1 MIGGVSVLILSL
13 LGLIPFAIGG
23 FMNFFMLSH
32 TEILP
37 PYALIGIVTL
47 IVWALIAFIAKPFAK
62 DTKKLLFAFNL
73 PAFAVLVLL
82 CVQELVFKSYWQNPL
97 GLWTQL
103 YYLPLINISARLTMW
118 SSRLFVVY
126 CAAFL
131 LLLAASFLGCKLR
144 KN

>member
-1 MIGGVSVLILSL
+1 MLILSL

-32 TEILP
+32 PENLP
-37 PYALIGIVTL
+37 PYALIAVATL
-47 IVWALIAFIAKPFAK
+47 LVWALIAFIAKPFVK
-62 DTKKLLFAFNL
+62 DTKKLLIAFNL
-73 PAFAVLVLL
+73 PAFAVLILL
-82 CVQELVFKSYWQNPL
+82 CVQELVFKSYWQNPF

-103 YYLPLINISARLTMW
+103 YYLPLINICARLTMW

-131 LLLAASFLGCKLR
+131 LLLGASFLGCKLWKR
-144 KN
+144 